1 MNLSVQLLS
10 EHAMVP
16 LKGSKNAAGFDLF
29 SAYDYEVPS
38 HGRLLCATDIAV
50 AIPPRHYGRVGN
62 SSLITSSSFRI
73 GPQEFHRCRGRCDR
87 LRLSW
92 PSWDPPVQLRRDSI
106 QNHSR

>member
-10 EHAMVP
+10 EHARVP

-29 SAYDYEVPS
+29 SAYDYEIPS

-62 SSLITSSSFRI
+62 SQSNHKLLV
-73 GPQEFHRCRGRCDR
+73 QD
-87 LRLSW
+87 W
-92 PSWDPPVQLRRDSI
+92 PSRIS
-106 QNHSR
+106 SM